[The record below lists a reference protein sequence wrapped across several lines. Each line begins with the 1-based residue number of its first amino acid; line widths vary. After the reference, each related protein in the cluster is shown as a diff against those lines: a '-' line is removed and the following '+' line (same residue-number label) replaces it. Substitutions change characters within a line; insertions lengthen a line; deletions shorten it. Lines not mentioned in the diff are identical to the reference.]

1 MTVDTGRAAARRLRG
16 DGRWAPAWMSAVLAI
31 VVVASFAVGRYWVP
45 PGTVLEILGGQVLPI
60 GGGVQRTMETV
71 VTEVRLPRIAGA
83 VLIGAALAAAGASYQ
98 SMFRNPLVSPAIL
111 GVSAGAGFGAALAIL
126 LKLPWAAVQLLAFAF
141 GLLAAGA
148 SVLIGRTLG
157 RGSLVVLVL
166 GGLVVSAL
174 FQALI
179 STTQYLANPDDTL
192 PAITFWLMGGL
203 GRIRLD
209 DLLVPGAII
218 ALCLLALYLLRW
230 PINVLAAGED
240 EAWTL
245 GVDRRLVWSV
255 VICAATLMTTSAV
268 SLAGII
274 GWVGLIVPHA
284 ARFIVGPSF
293 DRLLPAAILLGAGFL
308 LVVDDIARSATTMEI
323 PLGILTALI
332 GAPCFIVLLAKAR
345 GQWQ

>member
-1 MTVDTGRAAARRLRG
+1 MAVDTGRAAARRLRG

-83 VLIGAALAAAGASYQ
+83 VLI
-98 SMFRNPLVSPAIL
+98 
-111 GVSAGAGFGAALAIL
+111 GAALAIL

-218 ALCLLALYLLRW
+218 AICRLALYLLRW